1 MICKYCGQ
9 EATRQKRF
17 CPPNTLLEE
26 CQQRQQ
32 LAELL
37 RHYHLEPHNWPGPW
51 EVIHRPYGWHC
62 PLCDVELDGWYL
74 LMADH
79 ILTKHNSVEEFETL
93 LSIRSLGE

>member
-37 RHYHLEPHNWPGPW
+37 RHYHEPHNWPGPW
-51 EVIHRPYGWHC
+51 EVVHHPYGWHC

-79 ILTKHNSVEEFETL
+79 ILTEHNSVEEFETL